1 MLAYGQPSAWVP
13 KMALDLEEI
22 VTMLLIAALA
32 IAWNLLGREVGP
44 PA

>member
-1 MLAYGQPSAWVP
+1 
-13 KMALDLEEI
+13 MALDLEEI

-32 IAWNLLGREVGP
+32 IAWNLLGREVP

>member
-1 MLAYGQPSAWVP
+1 
-13 KMALDLEEI
+13 MALDLEEI
-22 VTMLLIAALA
+22 VAMLLIAALT